1 LSFLAQLGLRA
12 STPLSQFGR
21 VMKTRKKGVG
31 MALVAMLIL
40 GGISGCGTTKKA
52 RLAAWR
58 VAQYDVGGIERL
70 AVLGF
75 RAPPEVAASVESTAL
90 EHLNQSGFYQ
100 VIQNSNASR
109 FEAAHVPLP
118 TEADGIGQIVA
129 RGRQL
134 GADAV
139 LVGRVRKRLDEG
151 TELGNLTVRIGEP
164 ELGVMIEYFVVDVH
178 TRSIRAKQRIV
189 RTQSDEAFA
198 EDRRFTARAVDN
210 MVEQCAEEMVSQIT
224 AGSDMIEVEL
234 ATLTMGKGSGYLQ
247 DGNKLA
253 GEGEWQRA
261 AEEYLSATQVNPD
274 CHQAIYNLGLAAEA
288 QGRFRDA
295 EHMYNKAIETSD
307 EPLYRDAL
315 TRVASAGRNYH
326 LAQRQIAERPRWRRQ
341 RALARK
347 PGPDHRWPEHRV
359 GAQAGYRQN
368 RPHLQHPPQNTVP
381 HSPRIRPAVPNHT
394 AVRGGY
400 GPNVNQRPQR
410 QEGTRNIQPPH
421 TPHQRHNSGYPQYQY
436 PYAQET
442 SNQPQMPR
450 AGTRSEQGAP
460 AGQFRP

>member
-1 LSFLAQLGLRA
+1 
-12 STPLSQFGR
+12 
-21 VMKTRKKGVG
+21 MKTRKNGLR
-31 MALVAMLIL
+31 MTLVAMLIL

-75 RAPPEVAASVESTAL
+75 RAPPEVAATVERTAL
-90 EHLNQSGFYQ
+90 EHLNKSGFYQ
-100 VIQNSNASR
+100 VIQDSSASQL
-109 FEAAHVPLP
+109 EAAHVPLP
-118 TEADGIGQIVA
+118 TEADGIRQVVA

-151 TELGNLTVRIGEP
+151 AELGNFTLRIGDP

-189 RTQSDEAFA
+189 RTQSDEVFV
-198 EDRRFTARAVDN
+198 EDRRFTARTVDD
-210 MVEQCAEEMVSQIT
+210 MVKQCAEEMVSQIT
-224 AGSDMIEVEL
+224 AGSDMIQVEL
-234 ATLTMGKGSGYLQ
+234 ATLTLGKGSGYLQ

-295 EHMYNKAIETSD
+295 ENMYNRAIKKSD

-347 PGPDHRWPEHRV
+347 PGPDDSRWPEHRD
-359 GAQAGYRQN
+359 GAQVGYRQN
-368 RPHLQHPPQNTVP
+368 RPHSQHPPQNTVP
-381 HSPRIRPAVPNHT
+381 RSAHIRRPVPNHA
-394 AVRGGY
+394 AVPSGH
-400 GPNVNQRPQR
+400 GPNVNQHPQWHEDSR
-410 QEGTRNIQPPH
+410 IIQPPQA
-421 TPHQRHNSGYPQYQY
+421 PHQGHNSRYPQYRH
-436 PYAQET
+436 PYAQEP
-442 SNQPQMPR
+442 SNQPQIPR
-450 AGTRSEQGAP
+450 TGTRSEQDAP